1 MIMILILEEADY
13 WNKYFP
19 IGVSEKQTKATLVG
33 FFAAFSRSPCSDIPV
48 LHFYTA
54 LFSITS
60 FMISFKKCALWVVEK
75 ACFTRANMYKT
86 RRYVF
91 RHLPIVCFES

>member
-1 MIMILILEEADY
+1 MIMILILEDADY

-19 IGVSEKQTKATLVG
+19 IGVSERLHLFNIGEKPTKAATLVG
-33 FFAAFSRSPCSDIPV
+33 FFAALSRSPSSDIPV

-60 FMISFKKCALWVVEK
+60 FMIKF
-75 ACFTRANMYKT
+75 
-86 RRYVF
+86 RRNA
-91 RHLPIVCFES
+91 HLE